1 MLKIS
6 ALFISLFARQTFAYT
21 LTTRFGACVDEA
33 LYSGNYTGFHCDYTG
48 DNCKKGETWVRPEE
62 VRKGGY
68 PACACGENFEANPLM
83 RGCYNGGGLINC
95 RPQHEAACEGYNM
108 TNRMKTGPGIEVS
121 PTCGHGSLGFGA
133 FDASP
138 YCGKRC
144 TCSYGYHSGNNEMR
158 SMIFAGETNHG
169 YCESTDMNPKKKKNK
184 SYCSASPD
192 CGKKHT
198 YVESHT
204 LEALGITCPCD
215 RTRSGAC
222 VKGKK
227 GKRKLRRCAVAED
240 SCLEKGEKFLSVTAL
255 KKERNMGIDCMLC
268 MNTWSC
274 EDNSK
279 YKFTNKSGRKL
290 SCAKIA
296 KSNNREQ
303 YCKKEEKIRKN
314 CANTCEQCCS
324 DDVRKVLFTENMVEV
339 TCGMLGM
346 REDKFARCEDP
357 EIASTC
363 KKTCGTPP
371 CANDDD

>member
-1 MLKIS
+1 
-6 ALFISLFARQTFAYT
+6 
-21 LTTRFGACVDEA
+21 
-33 LYSGNYTGFHCDYTG
+33 
-48 DNCKKGETWVRPEE
+48 
-62 VRKGGY
+62 
-68 PACACGENFEANPLM
+68 
-83 RGCYNGGGLINC
+83 
-95 RPQHEAACEGYNM
+95 
-108 TNRMKTGPGIEVS
+108 
-121 PTCGHGSLGFGA
+121 
-133 FDASP
+133 
-138 YCGKRC
+138 
-144 TCSYGYHSGNNEMR
+144 MR

-215 RTRSGAC
+215 RTRSGSC

-296 KSNNREQ
+296 KSNNREI

-324 DDVRKVLFTENMVEV
+324 DDDRKIRKNCANTCEQCCSDDVRKIRKN
-339 TCGMLGM
+339 
-346 REDKFARCEDP
+346 
-357 EIASTC
+357 
-363 KKTCGTPP
+363 
-371 CANDDD
+371 CANTCEQ